1 MRPEEDIFDK
11 KPQWNGSRSDYG
23 NPESKKWQQYG
34 QDYAQWRQDLDREE
48 FGKYG
53 SAVNARTAYSMG
65 NTDMEAV
72 RGAAVTM
79 GAPSVIT
86 GRATQVLNN
95 DGSSF
100 NSTFTHHFDNGNT
113 RTTTGG
119 HDNSGNEW
127 DYTTV
132 NLGGGVYSYGSDDRR
147 GSNDFETYTPNQIDY
162 GKKLGMNTVTAP
174 KPIAPIK

>member
-1 MRPEEDIFDK
+1 MGPEKDIFDQ

-34 QDYAQWRQDLDREE
+34 QEYSQWRQALNREE

-53 SAVNARTAYSMG
+53 NAVNARTAYSMG

-72 RGAAVTM
+72 RGAVVTM

-86 GRATQVLNN
+86 GRTTQVYNN

-113 RTTTGG
+113 RTMTGG

-127 DYTTV
+127 RSTTV
-132 NLGGGVYSYGSDDRR
+132 NLGNGVYSSGFDDRK
-147 GSNDFETYTPNQIDY
+147 GTDSFETYTPGQLDY